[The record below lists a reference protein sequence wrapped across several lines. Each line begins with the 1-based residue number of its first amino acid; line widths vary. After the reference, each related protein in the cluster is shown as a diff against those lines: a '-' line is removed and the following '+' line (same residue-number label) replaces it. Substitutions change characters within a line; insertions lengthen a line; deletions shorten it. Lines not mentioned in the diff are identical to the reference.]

1 MWVKDLDLVDVQSS
15 LKPAFHPTPPH
26 NCEKIF
32 ASYFTTW
39 LFQGLT
45 VADSSSIAIGLI

>member
-15 LKPAFHPTPPH
+15 LKPAFHPT
-26 NCEKIF
+26 NNFEKIF